1 MLRRAF
7 PAVLPLLLASPSI
20 AQDTLHVSIHTADSL
35 LLARSLDLIAQRYEV
50 DKAEADRVQARLFNN
65 PSFQSEWSVRPSN
78 GSFFDIGPGGEKVFS
93 VEQLFRIAGQRSLAV
108 RAAAQRKRLSEAE
121 YAETAAALRY
131 RLHSDL
137 YRQFFVNR
145 ALIAINSQLD
155 LLKGVVDAYGDQYDK
170 GNVSLK
176 EVTRLRASYFAL
188 NAQRVDLHQQLNALQ
203 QELRTLLVEERTVLA
218 TPAPAEVMP
227 VRVLRQD
234 STALIGLAEQNRARL
249 QAAQAA
255 VDAGELDLKLQR
267 RMAVPDLSL
276 GATYDQNGNYLPDYT
291 ALTAGLSIPL
301 FDRNQGRIKR
311 ANAELGQARAQLA
324 GAQVSVRQEVLH
336 ALADLHVLQDQYTS
350 TSQGFDE
357 QLDQLSESLIG
368 NYTKSNI
375 SLLEFT
381 DLFESYNASIIAM
394 NALKADLQNAYEE
407 LEFATGQRLFDR

>member
-7 PAVLPLLLASPSI
+7 PAVLPLLLAFPSF
-20 AQDTLHVSIHTADSL
+20 AQDTLHVSIHKADSL
-35 LLARSLDLIAQRYEV
+35 LLARSLDLIAQRFEV

-121 YAETAAALRY
+121 YAEMAAALRY

-137 YRQFFVNR
+137 YRQFFVTR
-145 ALIAINSQLD
+145 ALTAINSQLD

-176 EVTRLRASYFAL
+176 EVTRLRASYFDL
-188 NAQRVDLHQQLNALQ
+188 NAQRVDLRQQLNALQ
-203 QELRTLLVEERTVLA
+203 QELRALLVEERTVLA
-218 TPAPAEVMP
+218 APAPAEVMP

-267 RMAVPDLSL
+267 RMAIPDLSL

-324 GAQVSVRQEVLH
+324 GAQVSVRQEVLR

-381 DLFESYNASIIAM
+381 DLFESYNASIIAV

>member
-65 PSFQSEWSVRPSN
+65 PSFQSEWSVRPST
-78 GSFFDIGPGGEKVFS
+78 GSFFDVGPNGQKTVA

-108 RAAAQRKRLSEAE
+108 RAAEQRKRLSEAE
-121 YAETAAALRY
+121 YAEMAAALRY
-131 RLHSDL
+131 RLHTDL
-137 YRQFFVNR
+137 YQQFFLVR
-145 ALIAINSQLD
+145 ALTAINSQLD

>member
-7 PAVLPLLLASPSI
+7 PAVLPLLLAFPSF
-20 AQDTLHVSIHTADSL
+20 AQDTLHVSIHKADSL
-35 LLARSLDLIAQRYEV
+35 LLARSLDLIAQRFEV

-121 YAETAAALRY
+121 YAEMAAALRY

-137 YRQFFVNR
+137 YRQFFVTR
-145 ALIAINSQLD
+145 ALTAINSQLD

-176 EVTRLRASYFAL
+176 EVTRLRASYFDL
-188 NAQRVDLHQQLNALQ
+188 NAQRVDLRQQLNALQ
-203 QELRTLLVEERTVLA
+203 QELRALLVEERTVLA
-218 TPAPAEVMP
+218 APAPAEVMP

-234 STALIGLAEQNRARL
+234 STALVGLAEQNRARL

-267 RMAVPDLSL
+267 RMAIPDLSL

-324 GAQVSVRQEVLH
+324 GAQVSVRQEVLR

-381 DLFESYNASIIAM
+381 DLFESYNASIIAV